1 MNIDRDLKRLADHR
15 TSDLASGRAVTRLA
29 DAAASEGLVDVSVA
43 TMDSPIGEL
52 LVAVTPRGLASV
64 AFESQDRDELLE
76 RFTRQLS
83 PRVLE
88 ASAPTDE
95 ARRELDEYFA
105 GDRRRFDLR
114 IDRRL
119 IGPFAWDVLRAT
131 RRVGFGRLATYGEI
145 AERIDRPEASR
156 AVGRALGSN
165 PIPIVIPCHRIVG
178 AGGKLTGYAGG
189 LHRKELLLELEGSLQ
204 PSLSGPGRP
213 VD

>member
-1 MNIDRDLKRLADHR
+1 MNIDRDLKGLADRR
-15 TSDLASGRAVTRLA
+15 TADVASSQAIAGLT
-29 DAAASEGLVDVSVA
+29 DSAATDGLVDVAVA

-64 AFESQDRDELLE
+64 AFDSQDHDELLE
-76 RFTRQLS
+76 RFARELS

-88 ASAPTDE
+88 AAAPTDE
-95 ARRELDEYFA
+95 ARKELDEYFA
-105 GDRRRFDLR
+105 GDRRRFGLR

-131 RRVGFGRLATYGEI
+131 RRVGFGHLATYGQI
-145 AERIDRPEASR
+145 AERIDRPTASR

-189 LHRKELLLELEGSLQ
+189 LQRKELLLELEGSIQ
-204 PSLSGPGRP
+204 PTLEGVSQP

>member
-1 MNIDRDLKRLADHR
+1 MNIERDLKRLADRR
-15 TSDLASGRAVTRLA
+15 TSDVASGHAAVRVA
-29 DAAASEGLVDVSVA
+29 DAAASDGLVDVAVA

-64 AFESQDRDELLE
+64 AFESEDRDELLE
-76 RFTRQLS
+76 RFARELS

-88 ASAPTDE
+88 VAAPTDG

-119 IGPFAWDVLRAT
+119 IGLFAWDVLRAT
-131 RRVGFGRLATYGEI
+131 RRVGFGHLATYGQI
-145 AERIDRPEASR
+145 AERIDRPTASR

-189 LHRKELLLELEGSLQ
+189 IHRKELLLELEGSWQ
-204 PSLSGPGRP
+204 PTLDGLTQP